1 MVESQLNVSALWIIQ
16 QAVGDKEMP
25 HIEDIFT
32 AKEAWEVL
40 ADTFIG
46 NKNMKCNKF
55 DEVSNEADGFLM
67 EDGEDHKDMYRRLKA
82 LAKRFK
88 KLGAEHADDAW
99 VKRKYIQSLMDLEA
113 NNLKI
118 IKNKHNYHSMTS
130 NEVMQEIEASTVGT
144 KNALASRN
152 RALGDRKGG
161 NLALKA
167 KVMEREEG
175 EEDDESTSI
184 EWSADDIKY
193 DLNEYLALTAKHFGR
208 TQLDSNPVG
217 TRRVTQMEAIPMVQ
231 GQGCATIVA
240 IKIIS

>member
-1 MVESQLNVSALWIIQ
+1 
-16 QAVGDKEMP
+16 
-25 HIEDIFT
+25 
-32 AKEAWEVL
+32 
-40 ADTFIG
+40 
-46 NKNMKCNKF
+46 
-55 DEVSNEADGFLM
+55 
-67 EDGEDHKDMYRRLKA
+67 
-82 LAKRFK
+82 
-88 KLGAEHADDAW
+88 
-99 VKRKYIQSLMDLEA
+99 
-113 NNLKI
+113 
-118 IKNKHNYHSMTS
+118 MTS